1 MSSETSSNPDT
12 TRSAFKVSV
21 VRIGLGV
28 VGGFVGLCFLVW
40 VFIQIEGRGEN
51 EQIVGSTNGGDSSDN
66 KEDTVQNKQTVETT
80 VERTYKQDTGNDDLA
95 EAKTTAE
102 VSEHYE
108 KGLAAGKKEAKQ
120 WVRRIG
126 ADKPQ
131 SRTSGL
137 IVACRSRYQKNQRT
151 RRQLEEQQVPLS
163 PEDEYED
170 GYCFGFIFEFDIG
183 LLTSRDIK
191 NLGDIIR
198 WISLPKYVGDL
209 IDGTDY

>member
-66 KEDTVQNKQTVETT
+66 KEDTVQNKQT
-80 VERTYKQDTGNDDLA
+80 
-95 EAKTTAE
+95 TAE

-137 IVACRSRYQKNQRT
+137 IVACRSRFQKNQRT
-151 RRQLEEQQVPLS
+151 RIQLEEQQVPLS
-163 PEDEYED
+163 PEDEYEN
-170 GYCFGFIFEFDIG
+170 GYSLGFINEIHTGVMLSPPGG
-183 LLTSRDIK
+183 LNVGKVLP
-191 NLGDIIR
+191 
-198 WISLPKYVGDL
+198 WIVLPKAADDL
-209 IDGTDY
+209 IYGTGPTPYGHN